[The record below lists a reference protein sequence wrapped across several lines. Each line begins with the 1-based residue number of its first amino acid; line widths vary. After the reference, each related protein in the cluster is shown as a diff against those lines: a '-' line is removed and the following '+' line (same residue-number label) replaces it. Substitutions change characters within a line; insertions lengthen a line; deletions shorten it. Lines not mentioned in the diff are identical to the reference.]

1 LNEDVVAHLPSAFI
15 SAHIMGIHH
24 GRSRPKSD
32 QDNPGSGDAK
42 CCIMLLADLERFQFQ
57 KRSTA
62 ERRAM

>member
-1 LNEDVVAHLPSAFI
+1 
-15 SAHIMGIHH
+15 MGIHH